1 MKKELEAMQQQ
12 LKVQVKKHQQLEKEI
27 REQKLKVIFLKQS
40 NERQEKKIWQ
50 IKRYNR
56 ILEKNY
62 FDLKKVK
69 LEEQVRKGKQW
80 LMRNDENKRILEL
93 CLG

>member
-12 LKVQVKKHQQLEKEI
+12 LKVQVKKHQKLEKEI

-40 NERQEKKIWQ
+40 NERQEKKICQ

-80 LMRNDENKRILEL
+80 LMRNDENKQILEL